1 MAKDKTVF
9 VCSNCGQESVK
20 WLGRCPS
27 CNEWNTFV
35 EEVIRVDAKTNR
47 NFNTKTVSVPVKIND
62 ITVEDNEARIISGD
76 HEFDRVL
83 GGGIVKGSII
93 LVGGEPGIGKS
104 TLMLQLAVRLNTCKI
119 LYVSGE
125 ESKSQ
130 IKMRYDRISSEPCD
144 NVYLLNETD
153 VDIIFEHAEKLDP
166 DILIIDSIQTIY
178 NKNLESSAGTISQV
192 RECTARFQQYAKTTQ
207 TPVFLVGHIT
217 KDGTIAGPKVLEH
230 IVDVVVMFEGERN
243 YGYRMLRTVKN
254 RFGSASELGIYLMQQ
269 NGLVEVDNP
278 SDILISKNTMNL
290 SGVSLAVVMEGLRS
304 IIIETQA
311 LVSSSAYGNAQRTTN
326 GFDYRRLNMLLAVLE
341 KRCNFNL
348 ASKDV
353 FFNITGGLKIDDPA
367 VDLSVVCA
375 ILSSLVD
382 MPLNHECCFAAEIG
396 LSGELRPVPHIEKR
410 IAEAEKSGIG
420 KIIVAGYGLNKLS
433 LTNKKIEV
441 VGLNR
446 IDEVFRHL
454 FG

>member
-1 MAKDKTVF
+1 MVKDKTVF

>member
-104 TLMLQLAVRLNTCKI
+104 TLILQLAVRLNTCKI